1 MVNVNRVNFI
11 KEQLLYFIGSIFILI
26 AAFISFIRYYP
37 FKKYHVFGWAFIFTI
52 LIFLYLKAKGYYA
65 IGLYPIFISF
75 GSVYLQYLLS
85 TGWKRYLKPISV
97 LVIVIAFLP
106 IFKIAFPIEPPN
118 ITAQHSQLL
127 KKLGLLRW
135 EDGKDHILPQDY
147 ADMLG
152 WSELARKTDSV
163 FNSITNMEN
172 TLVLCDNYGQAGAI
186 NYYSTYRQIGA
197 VSMNAD
203 YINWFPLNTMKIKNV
218 ILVQDTSDTDKERKR
233 EREFFTSVALCG
245 KIENIY
251 AREKGTAI

>member
-1 MVNVNRVNFI
+1 M
-11 KEQLLYFIGSIFILI
+11 
-26 AAFISFIRYYP
+26 
-37 FKKYHVFGWAFIFTI
+37 
-52 LIFLYLKAKGYYA
+52 YLKAKGYYA